1 MDAAEIRTRI
11 KAIIAN
17 VAGLDPDRI
26 PDEATLRDELS
37 LDSLSLLEISVDVDL
52 AFKLELPDER
62 YKDVDSIAT
71 MMALVQQRLGELAA
85 PPPMAVEG

>member
-62 YKDVDSIAT
+62 YKDIDSIAT
-71 MMALVQQRLGELAA
+71 MMALVQRRLGELAA